1 MNNNSRSYRMKQAS
15 SLSTDTS
22 FQSISTPINTNSWGQ
37 LTFKDTNVFE
47 EERIAYEEAE
57 KVDFASLDSN
67 NSRTIT
73 TTKSSGSE
81 IFFINTGIRPY
92 EQFSSSFCAAHVCCF
107 LYTYIMAVG
116 VNRNLNELSWWQYAN
131 SPDAPP
137 LAKYIIKVLEEAR
150 INVKNE
156 GINYSET
163 FATNYNE
170 THDLNFMIVNISS
183 KRGLKYMEESI
194 FNHNF
199 TMWSAYYIPRGYD
212 PIDNINVFN
221 AEKPYIRNG
230 THIPNA
236 LVAMRNL
243 GCVSVPA
250 SNNFNMSPYVFD
262 SLFEIDGTRR
272 NSDEFFIKITNDA
285 FDSNVIFPNFP
296 NTDPISINNVE
307 NTNAYCN
314 SIIKNISKHARS
326 TWEYQENNN
335 FKIIAIKNNA
345 ATFIR
350 TLRAGY
356 PIAFDMSIINYKL
369 GGEQIPF
376 IQENGLNYVMR
387 YTNINQKRSDINLE
401 CHAVVAVGFYLI
413 GGELKYVRVRNSWG
427 IKWGDNGHFWM
438 PMSYIEDRMP
448 DGKSYCTSFY
458 TIALKTDIFPE
469 IRKLEFKV
477 PEIKIE
483 LLDGEITTKI
493 NLIDLMTYANIS
505 IENINLN
512 DLQYKIDSIP
522 NKTFN
527 VNYYKDSNNS
537 FLSIRSSPGAC
548 KLTIY
553 LKNTI
558 YIDTSVNLFWN
569 LKVPEVFFTLINSVP
584 PIPMS
589 TNTRLILSPDRK
601 GVLPL
606 TYSFNLSPPSLSN
619 SNTKSYFYLYRSII
633 RNSSKFKFSIIKNN
647 SNTATFFNNII
658 TIISNKPGDCT
669 LLTEC
674 EDDSSNITLTTLIS
688 WTDIEWGST
697 RYTYTSNLYLTIKE
711 TIVKINSK

>member
-1 MNNNSRSYRMKQAS
+1 MNSRSYRMKQAS
-15 SLSTDTS
+15 SLSTDKS

-47 EERIAYEEAE
+47 EERKAYEEAE
-57 KVDFASLDSN
+57 KVDFESLDSN

-92 EQFSSSFCAAHVCCF
+92 EQFSSSFCAAHACCF

-116 VNRNLNELSWWQYAN
+116 VNRNLNEMSWWQYAN

-150 INVKNE
+150 MNVKNE

-170 THDLNFMIVNISS
+170 THDLNIVIFNLSNG
-183 KRGLKYMEESI
+183 RGLKYMEESI

-212 PIDNINVFN
+212 PIDNINVFD

-230 THIPNA
+230 TFIPNV
-236 LVAMRNL
+236 LVAMKNL

-250 SNNFNMSPYVFD
+250 SNNYNRSPYVFD

-285 FDSNVIFPNFP
+285 FDSKVIFPNFP
-296 NTDPISINNVE
+296 NTNPISINNVE
-307 NTNAYCN
+307 NTNSYCN

-335 FKIIAIKNNA
+335 FKLITIKNNA
-345 ATFIR
+345 ATFLR
-350 TLRAGY
+350 TLRSGY
-356 PIAFDMSIINYKL
+356 PIVFDMLIINYKL
-369 GGEQIPF
+369 DGERIPF

-387 YTNINQKRSDINLE
+387 YTNINQKRSDIDLE

-413 GGELKYVRVRNSWG
+413 GGQLKYVRVRNSWG
-427 IKWGDNGHFWM
+427 VKWGDNGHFWM

-477 PEIKIE
+477 PEIKID
-483 LLDGEITTKI
+483 LLDSQITKI
-493 NLIDLMTYANIS
+493 NLIDIMTNANIS
-505 IENINLN
+505 IESINLN
-512 DLQYKIDSIP
+512 DLRYKIEPIP
-522 NKTFN
+522 NKPFN
-527 VNYYKDSNNS
+527 VDYYKDSNNNS
-537 FLSIRSSPGAC
+537 FLFIRPSPGGC
-548 KLTIY
+548 KLTIFY
-553 LKNTI
+553 LKNNI

-569 LKVPEVFFTLINSVP
+569 LNIPEVFFTLINSVP

-589 TNTRLILSPDRK
+589 TDTRLILSPKIK
-601 GVLPL
+601 GVIPYY
-606 TYSFNLSPPSLSN
+606 YSFNLLPPSLSN
-619 SNTKSYFYLYRSII
+619 SVEKSYFYLYRSII
-633 RNSSKFKFSIIKNN
+633 RNSSKFTFDIINN
-647 SNTATFFNNII
+647 PSKQATLSNNII
-658 TIISNKPGDCT
+658 TIYNQKPGFCT
-669 LLTEC
+669 LITEC
-674 EDDSSNITLTTLIS
+674 EDDSSKITLTTRIS
-688 WTDIEWGST
+688 WDIIPWGST
-697 RYTYTSNLYLTIKE
+697 SWSFTPNLYVTIKE